1 MESLNPLENLNLL
14 EKKIA
19 ALVELLKTE
28 RELNLRISEEKAQLS
43 ARLEIVETSLLKGSQ
58 SIEEFNQERV
68 LTKMVVDEL
77 ICSIDKLVEH
87 E

>member
-1 MESLNPLENLNLL
+1 MEVLNPLDNLNLL

-19 ALVELLKTE
+19 SLVGLLKTE
-28 RELNLRISEEKAQLS
+28 RELNIRISDEKAQLA

-58 SIEEFNQERV
+58 SIEELNQERV